1 MNTSIQEAIK
11 LVEAG
16 QTESGLKKLAEIT
29 PALHDEDKA
38 TIAQLYYEWGIVDR
52 AIAIVSDLHELYPE
66 ESELTCF
73 YAELLIET
81 DQEEEALRVLETI
94 PETDQAYAESL
105 LLMADL
111 YQMQGLF
118 EVSEQKL
125 LKAKSI
131 LPDEPV
137 IDFALGELYFA
148 QGAYKKA
155 VAQYKKAAGEKAV
168 VGGVSVYQRL
178 AESLS
183 SSGEFE
189 EALEWYEKAVR
200 ENPEPNTLFGYGFTA
215 LKAGYPKTAIK
226 QLTELQELDPA
237 YSSLYKPLANSYEEE
252 GLYEE
257 AFETA
262 KEGIRVDE
270 FNKELYLSAAKAA
283 LKTKRPADAKD
294 LLQEALALD
303 PGYIEAVHTLL
314 ALYLEEEDFESII
327 DLVEDVRKYGE
338 DDPKFT
344 WFLASAYAGIEEY
357 EKAGREFEAAFLNY
371 REDGDFLYE
380 YAIFLLEEGKRKEA
394 LPLLKKIVALDPAN
408 EEVHEMI
415 FRIEDENSFE

>member
-16 QTESGLKKLAEIT
+16 HTESGLKKLADIE

-38 TIAQLYYEWGIVDR
+38 IAAQLYYEWGIVDR
-52 AIAIVSDLHELYPE
+52 AIAIVSDLHELYPGE
-66 ESELTCF
+66 TELTCF

-81 DQEEEALRVLETI
+81 DQEEKALRILETI
-94 PETDQAYAESL
+94 PETDKAFPESL

-125 LKAKSI
+125 LKAKAL
-131 LPDEPV
+131 LPEEPV
-137 IDFALGELYFA
+137 IDFALGELYFT
-148 QGAYKKA
+148 QGAYGKAVSQFKKA
-155 VAQYKKAAGEKAV
+155 VRAEAV
-168 VGGVSVYQRL
+168 IGGVNVYQRL

-183 SSGEFE
+183 TSGEFE
-189 EALEWYEKAVR
+189 EALEWYEKAVQ
-200 ENPEPNTLFGYGFTA
+200 ENPEPNTLFGFGFTA

-226 QLTELQELDPA
+226 QLTELKQLDPA

-270 FNKELYLSAAKAA
+270 YNKELYLSAAKMA
-283 LKTKRPADAKD
+283 LKTKRPSEAKD

-314 ALYLEEEDFESII
+314 SLYLEEEDFESII
-327 DLVEDVRKYGE
+327 DLVEEVRKYGE
-338 DDPKFT
+338 DDPKFS
-344 WFLASAYAGIEEY
+344 WFLASAFAGLEEY
-357 EKAGREFEAAFLNY
+357 EKARGEYEAACLNY
-371 REDGDFLYE
+371 QEDGDFLYE
-380 YAIFLLEEGKRKEA
+380 YALFLLEEGRRKEA
-394 LPLLKKIVALDPAN
+394 LPLLKKIVELDPAN